1 VLLLHRLGLS
11 ALALREMACRFEL
24 NTADEDSAAM
34 HAAALAAYLR
44 AAHTSELNMA
54 HYSAAVQHEQAQLD
68 TAVPSTTTAAAA
80 AAAVSPQRCTVPDS
94 MLGEQSMSAHMMTS

>member
-1 VLLLHRLGLS
+1 
-11 ALALREMACRFEL
+11 
-24 NTADEDSAAM
+24 M

-68 TAVPSTTTAAAA
+68 AAAPSTAAAAA
-80 AAAVSPQRCTVPDS
+80 AAAVSPQRCTVAES
-94 MLGEQSMSAHMMTS
+94 TRGGESMSAHMMTS